1 MATNTSM
8 AGTPKYTAPE
18 LLEPNKRF
26 GFSADVYSISIM
38 FYEVSIP
45 GPISPTFYVPFF
57 DAKILLHSIQ
67 ISMNNCTENF
77 QDIYHFKL
85 CEVGIILCVFP
96 QILSAVKSNENY
108 LHKSSSALAPKMFMK
123 LTPGI
128 NFFFVIDVVVKEGM
142 IVPGKTFQPSLM
154 FGIKAGAYL
163 NGALVRSII
172 K

>member
-45 GPISPTFYVPFF
+45 GSISLTFYVPLF

-67 ISMNNCTENF
+67 ISMNNCTENL

-96 QILSAVKSNENY
+96 QILSAVKSIENY
-108 LHKSSSALAPKMFMK
+108 LHKSSSALEPKMFMK
-123 LTPGI
+123 LTLGI
-128 NFFFVIDVVVKEGM
+128 KIFFFVIYMLVKEGSGM
-142 IVPGKTFQPSLM
+142 IVPGKTFQPSLN
-154 FGIKAGAYL
+154 FTEQSL
-163 NGALVRSII
+163 P
-172 K
+172 